1 MSPNEEN
8 TETSR
13 HNSETPAS
21 SQNSSSEDIHTLLSM
36 IQRLT
41 SELAAARSEIE
52 QLRATTVQLQNQ
64 LNQVHPTNNQPTSTL
79 TANVQSSLD
88 FPELTT
94 VSTPWRN
101 PEQVS
106 RLKEDLLQKQ
116 QQRRQQRQEAA
127 ARLLQPPSENQ
138 GFRYLYLPTKARV
151 PVGQLRSRLYKL
163 DINNNRILD
172 IHCPNRNVVAL
183 LVHNDYADELR
194 SHLRKFKV
202 TLKDDFDPCDP
213 MILRDPIDASI
224 PANTYVVAQNEWTDG
239 SRLDVVYASPIKTTE
254 SLPPILIELQY
265 QVDQDFMLRLIKYA
279 SHTFKR
285 YKVLPIILVIVT
297 KSFSSA
303 DFQREFTI
311 SRNGLL
317 LEASCKF
324 WAKQCVLLTANAVS
338 NNLNK
343 GTLDPMI
350 ALGLFLTRHGL
361 G

>member
-1 MSPNEEN
+1 MRSIVLSCLPASSHMSPIEEN
-8 TETSR
+8 IETSR
-13 HNSETPAS
+13 RNNEAPTS
-21 SQNSSSEDIHTLLSM
+21 SQNS
-36 IQRLT
+36 
-41 SELAAARSEIE
+41 
-52 QLRATTVQLQNQ
+52 
-64 LNQVHPTNNQPTSTL
+64 PTN
-79 TANVQSSLD
+79 VQTSLD

-106 RLKEDLLQKQ
+106 RLKEGLLQKQ

-127 ARLLQPPSENQ
+127 ARLLQPLSENQ
-138 GFRYLYLPTKARV
+138 GFQYLYLPTKARV
-151 PVGQLRSRLYKL
+151 PVGQLRSRLRKL

-172 IHCPNRNVVAL
+172 IHYPDRNVVAL

>member
-1 MSPNEEN
+1 
-8 TETSR
+8 
-13 HNSETPAS
+13 
-21 SQNSSSEDIHTLLSM
+21 
-36 IQRLT
+36 
-41 SELAAARSEIE
+41 
-52 QLRATTVQLQNQ
+52 
-64 LNQVHPTNNQPTSTL
+64 
-79 TANVQSSLD
+79 
-88 FPELTT
+88 
-94 VSTPWRN
+94 
-101 PEQVS
+101 
-106 RLKEDLLQKQ
+106 
-116 QQRRQQRQEAA
+116 
-127 ARLLQPPSENQ
+127 
-138 GFRYLYLPTKARV
+138 
-151 PVGQLRSRLYKL
+151 
-163 DINNNRILD
+163 
-172 IHCPNRNVVAL
+172 
-183 LVHNDYADELR
+183 
-194 SHLRKFKV
+194 
-202 TLKDDFDPCDP
+202 